1 MSRRLYSRWRPR
13 RSGETAGAIAWR
25 IGEHGRVS
33 RRGAARDL
41 SLSLRLDTMYALMY
55 IIVYAY
61 SGDTEGVPSRA
72 RDVLPA
78 RLKQGAKPRA

>member
-1 MSRRLYSRWRPR
+1 M
-13 RSGETAGAIAWR
+13 
-25 IGEHGRVS
+25 
-33 RRGAARDL
+33 
-41 SLSLRLDTMYALMY
+41 SLSLRLDIMYALLY